1 MKKLLSK
8 PWRCGFL
15 ALSILLCPASTTFA
29 QISSVPLRVSATL
42 PLSGPAAAYG
52 TAARAG
58 FELALIDD
66 RELSKVIS
74 LDYYD
79 SRLKPTEAVTS
90 FAASLRKGTPLA
102 HFDFGSATSLALAPI
117 AETKHVVFI
126 SSAYDV
132 SVSRGRE
139 YVMRFANSTEDYAQA
154 LIKDLRAR
162 SLKRFVIIRAEN
174 PFFIEYSERF
184 RSALRSDEQLEIIS
198 VPDSEQDLGAL
209 SARIARSH
217 ADYQG
222 IGVFMFYEQS
232 VSLLRRIKP
241 MIGDK
246 HVVFG
251 TDSLE
256 EVSANP
262 RTSAVL
268 EGAIFSNSLVDPAF
282 ASRYRSR
289 YGSSSHVTFAAET
302 YDLARLLGEIARE
315 GRGDTMNVISSA
327 IKIPKDRRGALGAY
341 RYKYSTETGGYF
353 ASMIGIKRISGGDVV
368 EITQPL

>member
-1 MKKLLSK
+1 MKKLLSN
-8 PWRCGFL
+8 PWRRCLL
-15 ALSILLCPASTTFA
+15 ALYISLCLASTTFA
-29 QISSVPLRVSATL
+29 QISSAPLRVSATL

-117 AETKHVVFI
+117 AETKRVVFI

-154 LIKDLRAR
+154 LIKELRAR

-198 VPDSEQDLGAL
+198 VPDSEQDFGAL
-209 SARIARSH
+209 SARVARSH

-222 IGVFMFYEQS
+222 IGVFMFYEQG

-256 EVSANP
+256 EASANP
-262 RTSAVL
+262 RTSAIL

-315 GRGDTMNVISSA
+315 GRGDAMNVISST
-327 IKIPKDRRGALGAY
+327 IKIPKDRLGALGVY
-341 RYKYSTETGGYF
+341 RYTYSPDTGGYF
-353 ASMIGIKRISGGDVV
+353 ASRLGIKQISRGEVV
-368 EITQPL
+368 EITPPL